1 MVEPNLGLLVGVGVD
16 PEGEKGAA
24 PGSMAGNQAP
34 VIWDP
39 RARGKPEASRELGQ
53 ASRTRNRSGAAA
65 LGVAQAATWPQTSRF
80 PPSPPR
86 WTGGTAHLTRA
97 EPGSPGRGA
106 GSLGSALHC
115 RPQHAAAA
123 PGASFASPC
132 PQVPEP
138 SPPPGPESV
147 SAGLCDPPTVATAAA
162 VAAALHAEPAPP
174 AGEVSAQSPPQPPG
188 RQTQHRAPPRCHK
201 HPGSPPPLNSPG
213 PRDTLS
219 LCLLHR

>member
-132 PQVPEP
+132 PQVYLSLRLLLGLNLFPLD
-138 SPPPGPESV
+138 
-147 SAGLCDPPTVATAAA
+147 SATHL
-162 VAAALHAEPAPP
+162 LL
-174 AGEVSAQSPPQPPG
+174 
-188 RQTQHRAPPRCHK
+188 
-201 HPGSPPPLNSPG
+201 PPPLPSLPLC
-213 PRDTLS
+213 TLS
-219 LCLLHR
+219 LPRLRVRSVRRARPNPQGARPSTGPHLAVTNTQVAHPLL